1 MADTFT
7 PLLRFI
13 MQQDMSNNNQWGG
26 IFNSAVADLVDQAL
40 ADKEIVDLTFGDVTL
55 NAQNGLPDQ
64 SRRMFIEAI
73 GSPGTVRR
81 ITVPSLTKLY
91 AVGNNT
97 NPTVP
102 IEIATATSDAI
113 EITDLQSPTIVFVD
127 SVNDI
132 IQTLGR
138 SDAIPA
144 GIPWIVMPLFEETVG
159 GLVVNASYTVQG
171 AYTTLFIP
179 TFSHAFTGL
188 LMALRAVSGA
198 GLLPAAVQYLGSTV
212 DVAWPTWVDDS
223 GFGKIRA
230 HMILSSITPR
240 IQWQDADPAFALFTN
255 NGTRGIVYSQS
266 YTYVAGLL

>member
-40 ADKEIVDLTFGDVTL
+40 ASKEIVDLTFGDVTL
-55 NAQNGLPDQ
+55 TAQNGLVDQ

-73 GSPGTVRR
+73 GSPGVVRR

-97 NPTVP
+97 NPTAP
-102 IEIATATSDAI
+102 IEIATATSDPI

-132 IQTLGR
+132 VQTLGR
-138 SDAIPA
+138 SNAIKA
-144 GIPWIVMPLFEETVG
+144 GIRWVTMQLFEETVG
-159 GLVVNASYTVQG
+159 GLVVIASYTKQG
-171 AYTTLFIP
+171 DFTTLFIP
-179 TFSHAFTGL
+179 SFSHAFTGL
-188 LMALRAVSGA
+188 LMALRAVNGA
-198 GLLPAAVQYLGSTV
+198 GSLPADVKYLGSTV

-223 GFGKIRA
+223 GFNEIRA
-230 HMILSSITPR
+230 HMILSTITER
-240 IQWQDADPAFALFTN
+240 IQWQDADPANALFTN
-255 NGTRGIVYSQS
+255 NGTRGIAYAQT
-266 YTYVAGLL
+266 YTYVSGKL